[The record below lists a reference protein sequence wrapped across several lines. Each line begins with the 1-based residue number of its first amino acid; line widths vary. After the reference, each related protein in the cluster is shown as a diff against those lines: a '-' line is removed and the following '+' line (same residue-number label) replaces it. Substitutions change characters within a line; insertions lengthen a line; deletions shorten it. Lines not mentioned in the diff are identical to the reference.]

1 MKITILN
8 DNTPGKCEGTH
19 GLSLL
24 LEEDGKKILFDVGP
38 TDIFLKNAKKLG
50 ISLDDVDVIVLSHG
64 HWDHGD
70 GLEFLS
76 GQKLICHPG
85 CFIKRYRK
93 KDDSYLGLEMSQEE
107 AGNKFDLELVDKPL
121 KISDSTTFLGEI
133 PRENDFEAKK
143 SDWYKNDQTD
153 DFVDDDSA
161 LAITTDQGL
170 VVIASCSHA
179 GICNTIEYA
188 KKITGQNKIYAVIG
202 GFHLKK
208 VNDISRQTI
217 EYFKE
222 VKVATI
228 YPLHCTSPETVAEFK
243 AAGLNVE
250 TVGSGDII
258 KI

>member
-24 LEEDGKKILFDVGP
+24 IEGGGKKILFDVSP
-38 TDIFLKNAKKLG
+38 TDIFLKNARELS
-50 ISLDDVDVIVLSHG
+50 INLDNVDAIVLSHG

-70 GLEFLS
+70 GLKYLG

-93 KDDSYLGLEMSQEE
+93 KDDSYLGLALSLEE
-107 AGNKFDLELVDKPL
+107 TKKKFDLQSTDKPL
-121 KISDSTTFLGEI
+121 EIADSITFLGEI

-143 SDWYKNDQTD
+143 SDWYKSDRAD
-153 DFVDDDSA
+153 DFVTDDSA
-161 LAITTDQGL
+161 LAIKTNQGL

-179 GICNTIEYA
+179 GICNTVEYA
-188 KKITGQNKIYAVIG
+188 KKVTGQNKIHAVIG
-202 GFHLKK
+202 GFHLKEK
-208 VNDISRQTI
+208 DEVLRQTI
-217 EYFKE
+217 DYFKNAE
-222 VKVATI
+222 VDTI
-228 YPLHCTSPETVAEFK
+228 YPLHCTQPVALAEFK

-250 TVGSGDII
+250 IAGSGDSF
-258 KI
+258 KV